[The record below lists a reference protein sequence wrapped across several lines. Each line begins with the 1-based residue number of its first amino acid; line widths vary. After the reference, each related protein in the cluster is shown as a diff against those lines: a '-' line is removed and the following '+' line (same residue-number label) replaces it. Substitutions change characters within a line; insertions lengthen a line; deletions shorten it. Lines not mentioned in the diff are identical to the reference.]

1 MITNIGTPS
10 SHNKTPRMDVASF
23 FGLSLFG
30 LGQNVAFSEGSNLQ
44 RTGGVTY
51 FPASA
56 KVV

>member
-10 SHNKTPRMDVASF
+10 SHNKMPRMDVASL
-23 FGLSLFG
+23 FGNVASLFG
-30 LGQNVAFSEGSNLQ
+30 SVKTSPISEGSNLA
-44 RTGGVTY
+44 VSY